1 MKKSNEKVNVSKL
14 FANAKKE
21 WKQVNKSLMF
31 TLNVTNNTIKGGGA
45 PELKKYVNAIHDNNK
60 IMIDYLCK
68 DSKNNVC
75 ILKRVN
81 DNVADTLKDF
91 ACSGSNRVALQAI
104 GAHEYIITPKGAVYM
119 FVQLANDKGGFSF
132 VDLITSLNDK
142 LRVDAFGTQIVEREE
157 TYTKDVRKQ
166 VCANYLEPIKG
177 TKRAKR
183 VTRPA
188 CAKRAKR
195 A

>member
-1 MKKSNEKVNVSKL
+1 MKKTNEKVNVSKL
-14 FANAKKE
+14 FGNAKKE
-21 WKQVNKSLMF
+21 WKQANKSLMF
-31 TLNVTNNTIKGGGA
+31 TLNVMNNTIKGGGA
-45 PELKKYVNAIHDNNK
+45 PELKKYVNAIHDSNK

-81 DNVADTLKDF
+81 DNVADTLRDF
-91 ACSGSNRVALQAI
+91 ACTGSNRVALQSI
-104 GAHEYIITPKGAVYM
+104 GAHEYIITPRGAVYM

-142 LRVDAFGTQIVEREE
+142 MRVDAFGTQIVEREE
-157 TYTKDVRKQ
+157 TYTRDVRNG

-177 TKRAKR
+177 AKRAKR